1 METQRR
7 QFQRFRVDLE
17 LTLQSESTIW
27 MGQAWNVS
35 DGGVFVATKE
45 LKPIGTE
52 IELTLKL
59 PGNLLPV
66 WAVGVVSWIR
76 ETSGREEDAPL
87 GMGIQFKLIAD
98 EALRRIRD
106 FVRERQS
113 TPGQQ
118 NAPCSATAPPGPP
131 GPPGPKK

>member
-7 QFQRFRVDLE
+7 LNQRFQVDLE

-27 MGQAWNVS
+27 MGHLENVS
-35 DGGVFVATKE
+35 DGGVFVASKE

-52 IELTLKL
+52 VEITLKL
-59 PGNLLPV
+59 PGALLPI
-66 WAVGVVSWIR
+66 WAIGVVCWIR
-76 ETSGREEDAPL
+76 ETSGKTDAPL

-106 FVRERQS
+106 FVRDRQS
-113 TPGQQ
+113 ANAAAVQQ
-118 NAPCSATAPPGPP
+118 AVPWAPS
-131 GPPGPKK
+131 GPKK

>member
-1 METQRR
+1 MDQRR
-7 QFQRFRVDLE
+7 NFQRFQVDLE

-27 MGQAWNVS
+27 IGHAENVS

-52 IELTLKL
+52 VEMTLKL

-66 WAVGVVSWIR
+66 WSLGVVAWIR
-76 ETSGREEDAPL
+76 ETSGKVDAPL
-87 GMGIQFKLIAD
+87 GMGIQFRLIAD

-106 FVRERQS
+106 FVRERQAM
-113 TPGQQ
+113 TAAVVQQ
-118 NAPCSATAPPGPP
+118 ASPPWPAG
-131 GPPGPKK
+131 KKP